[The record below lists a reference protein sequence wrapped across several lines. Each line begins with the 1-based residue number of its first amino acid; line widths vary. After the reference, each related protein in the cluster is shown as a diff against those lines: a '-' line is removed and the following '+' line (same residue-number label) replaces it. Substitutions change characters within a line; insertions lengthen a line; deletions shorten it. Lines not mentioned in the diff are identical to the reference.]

1 MPDLD
6 IRPVGDAAVLGVLG
20 DAIDLP
26 TVERAWS
33 LAAAINE
40 TMKVGILDVVPAYAS
55 VLVRFDPFRVDLPRV
70 IAGMRGASE
79 QVKPG
84 DARPRRRLTIR
95 ACFGGEHGIDFEQT
109 AMDLGMRESRLR
121 DTFCGADYRVAF
133 LGFSAGF
140 PYLIGLPPS
149 LNVARLRSP
158 RARVPEGSVAIAAGQ
173 CGIYPRSTPGG
184 WRLLGRTLARLF
196 DAELS
201 WPALF
206 RPSDAVR
213 FVAVGHIGET
223 RSVDIETLT

>member
-26 TVERAWS
+26 TVARAWS

-40 TMKVGILDVVPAYAS
+40 TMKVGILDVVPSYAS

-79 QVKPG
+79 RVRKSAAGPK
-84 DARPRRRLTIR
+84 RRLTIR
-95 ACFGGEHGIDFEQT
+95 ACFGGEHGVDFEQT
-109 AMDLGMRESRLR
+109 AMDLGMREARLR
-121 DTFCGADYRVAF
+121 DMFCAADYRVAF

-140 PYLIGLPPS
+140 PYLVGLPPS

-158 RARVPEGSVAIAAGQ
+158 RPRVPEGSVAIAAGQ

-213 FVAVGHIGET
+213 FVPVSRIDET
-223 RSVDIETLT
+223 RSVDIEALK